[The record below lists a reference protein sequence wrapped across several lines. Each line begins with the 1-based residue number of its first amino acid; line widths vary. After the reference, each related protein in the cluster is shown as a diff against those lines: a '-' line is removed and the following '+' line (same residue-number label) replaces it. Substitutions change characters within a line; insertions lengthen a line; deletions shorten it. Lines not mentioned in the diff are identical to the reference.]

1 MAAAAGGFTSIA
13 CMPNTSPPNDEPK
26 ITKYIL
32 DKAKKDSKI
41 NIFPIGAITKKQKDK
56 ELARILDNITAGCVG
71 ISDDGFPV
79 SNSRLLY
86 EAMLI
91 AKAEKV
97 PVISHCEDCFYLA
110 MEL

>member
-41 NIFPIGAITKKQKDK
+41 NIFPIGAITKKQKSSTH
-56 ELARILDNITAGCVG
+56 R
-71 ISDDGFPV
+71 S
-79 SNSRLLY
+79 S
-86 EAMLI
+86 ML
-91 AKAEKV
+91 KTFSLFSV
-97 PVISHCEDCFYLA
+97 FFNFV
-110 MEL
+110 